1 MYNFKNICEDNFS
14 IPIGILLDTL
24 FKQFRI
30 SGIQNYPFKMFDIE
44 FFLFVSNHPKLTD
57 KNAIELS
64 EILLNVFIYC
74 LTYAKIIIDPLINIF
89 SK

>member
-1 MYNFKNICEDNFS
+1 LYNFKNIYENNFS

-64 EILLNVFIYC
+64 EVLLNVFIYC
-74 LTYAKIIIDPLINIF
+74 LTYAKIIIDSLINIF